1 MRMDTWP
8 DWSSQAAPGTRNPGS
23 DTLPD
28 LPAIVDG
35 ANGQANSDGAGAA
48 PRVPRRGAIGQA
60 ARASA
65 EFAKAAPEMVL
76 QFIEG
81 LVP

>member
-1 MRMDTWP
+1 MDTWP
-8 DWSSQAAPGTRNPGS
+8 EWSSESAPGTRNPGS

-28 LPAIVDG
+28 LPAIADR
-35 ANGQANSDGAGAA
+35 ANDEADSDIAGAA
-48 PRVPRRGAIGQA
+48 RRVRRRGAIGQA

-65 EFAKAAPEMVL
+65 AFAKAAPEVVL

-81 LVP
+81 LWP